1 MSVIVSAA
9 AAVVVGFQN
18 LAQDKQLSVCFAKI

>member
-18 LAQDKQLSVCFAKI
+18 LARGKRLSVYFAKI